1 MTHEQM
7 IEMAEAMGFSAA
19 AVVETQNIPFDA
31 SFRPLCEENLC
42 GKYGVNY
49 ACPPDCGTP
58 EKMEQKLKHHRHALV
73 LQTIWQVDDY
83 SDSKKTGPAKAEHN
97 AMSQR
102 LMRALREQGCAGFM
116 VGSGGCSLCKP
127 CAIVRG
133 EPCIFPDLC
142 YSCMSAYCIF
152 VRKLCEGCGIEY
164 DGGPGLL
171 TLYGMYVFD

>member
-58 EKMEQKLKHHRHALV
+58 EEMERKLKCHRHALV

-83 SDSKKTGPAKAEHN
+83 SDSKQTGPAKAEHN

-142 YSCMSAYCIF
+142 YSCMSAYCVNAQKMADF
-152 VRKLCEGCGIEY
+152 VGMKCWEN
-164 DGGPGLL
+164 DGKIRYFSLIL
-171 TLYGMYVFD
+171 F